1 MTGRLNS
8 PNCGIVACQNIMR
21 RIHFLV
27 FTVLCILTTAN
38 AAAQKQNTA
47 LIRSVLEDEGISIT
61 LDKPYYFPGDT
72 VRLAIQLEDSTTT
85 ASVTPSIAIAGVK
98 LVPDGQNA
106 YTAILPNSVLP
117 GSYRIRLNTRR
128 TNGKKAVLETDR
140 VIEIEESQVVERL
153 DKYVDIAPSAG
164 GSDPRTAETLDRAQI
179 RGLRVVFQ
187 RDSIGP
193 QLGPQFVTITT
204 SVHLRDLTVHQ
215 SFERRVVTFR
225 SHGDREEDR
234 AVFIQYRTAYG
245 PYAAI
250 SSEELERVVLPFDS
264 LPPWSI
270 IKVRVEPDY
279 TIRIGAYDRSNSVTR
294 YFRVRGPAI
303 EIGFSLGIPK
313 VLYDT
318 QARDTVLYGNTSA
331 MVRFYHVNLESGNRF
346 PVSLGLGTF
355 GVNSP
360 IDVGV
365 GRGGFAV
372 SVFLDL
378 VELMRTFGVEFIK
391 SINAGMELSPFFSI
405 GKKARLLINAQVSL
419 AL

>member
-1 MTGRLNS
+1 M
-8 PNCGIVACQNIMR
+8 V
-21 RIHFLV
+21 V
-27 FTVLCILTTAN
+27 CILMTVS
-38 AAAQKQNTA
+38 AAAQKRNTA
-47 LIRSVLEDEGISIT
+47 LIRSVLADEGISIT

-72 VRLAIQLEDSTTT
+72 VRLAIRLEDSTTT
-85 ASVTPSIAIAGVK
+85 ASVAPSIAIAGVQ
-98 LVPDGQNA
+98 LMPAGPDV

-117 GSYRIRLNTRR
+117 GSYRILLNTKRTGGRR
-128 TNGKKAVLETDR
+128 VVLETDR

-153 DKYVDIAPSAG
+153 DKYVAVGPSAG
-164 GSDPRTAETLDRAQI
+164 GNDLRTAETLDREHI
-179 RGLRVVFQ
+179 RGLQVVFL

-204 SVHLRDLTVHQ
+204 SVHLRDFTVIQ
-215 SFERRVVTFR
+215 SLERRVVTFR
-225 SHGDREEDR
+225 SHEDRELDR

-250 SSEELERVVLPFDS
+250 SAEELERVLLPFDS
-264 LPPWSI
+264 LPGWSI

-279 TIRIGAYDRSNSVTR
+279 TIRIGAYDRSNSITR

-318 QARDTVLYGNTSA
+318 QAQDTVLYGNTSA
-331 MVRFYHVNLESGNRF
+331 MVRFYNVNLESGNRF
-346 PVSLGLGTF
+346 PVSLGIGTF

-372 SVFLDL
+372 SVFLDV
-378 VELMRTFGVEFIK
+378 VELVRSFGIEFIK

-405 GKKARLLINAQVSL
+405 GKRARLLINAQVSL